1 MTLERWRPSWGL
13 MPWRPLREMEELERR
28 FENMFGRSLMPA
40 LWRRVQGEGRAW
52 SPALEVLEKEDRY
65 VVKAELPGAKQEDI
79 EVSVVGDTLTIKGE
93 KKAETEV
100 NEEDYHL
107 RECSYGSFYRS
118 IGLPPNVNPQKIEA
132 SFDDGVLEVT
142 VPKAAEVKAKKVSVS
157 AKKKEKAKAPTTK
170 TTSASKTTRPKKT
183 AGAKKTGT
191 ASK

>member
-13 MPWRPLREMEELERR
+13 LPWRPLREMEEMERR
-28 FENMFGRSLMPA
+28 FEDIFGRSLMPS
-40 LWRRVQGEGRAW
+40 LWRRLGVEGRPWA
-52 SPALEVLEKEDRY
+52 PALEVLEKEDKY

-118 IGLPPNVNPQKIEA
+118 IGLPANVNPQKIEA

-142 VPKAAEVKAKKVSVS
+142 LPKAGEVKAKKVSVS
-157 AKKKEKAKAPTTK
+157 AKKKEKAKAPT
-170 TTSASKTTRPKKT
+170 KKAT
-183 AGAKKTGT
+183 AGAKKTAAAKKTGT
-191 ASK
+191 SSK